1 MSFPVRL
8 HARAS
13 LCSDFHVMV
22 VVKRNHHALL
32 KFFNGKPNYRGLYCY
47 WKLEFANESSAFI
60 FDILMKNNYMNHAWA
75 MMSIIEESRT
85 PGIAELYVL
94 GFTVI
99 LKCAKFFR
107 SLTTPLLPFMPQNK
121 CTWWLTHAQH
131 QDLLIFTHLWYQ
143 ENSLCC
149 IFCRHGRIRC

>member
-1 MSFPVRL
+1 MNFPVRL

-13 LCSDFHVMV
+13 LYSDFHVMV

-32 KFFNGKPNYRGLYCY
+32 KLSRNDKPNYRGLYSY
-47 WKLEFANESSAFI
+47 WIFEFAIKSSAFS
-60 FDILMKNNYMNHAWA
+60 FELLVNNNNINHAWA

-94 GFTVI
+94 GLTVI

-107 SLTTPLLPFMPQNK
+107 SLTTPLLSFYATKSVHMMVDS
-121 CTWWLTHAQH
+121 CTTSRSF
-131 QDLLIFTHLWYQ
+131 DFY
-143 ENSLCC
+143 SLMVS
-149 IFCRHGRIRC
+149 RK

>member
-1 MSFPVRL
+1 MNFPVRL

-32 KFFNGKPNYRGLYCY
+32 KLSWNDKPNYRGLYSY
-47 WKLEFANESSAFI
+47 WIFEFSIKSSAFS
-60 FDILMKNNYMNHAWA
+60 FELLVNNNNINHAWA

-94 GFTVI
+94 GLTVI
-99 LKCAKFFR
+99 LKCAKFFGSPNHASFAFLCHKISAHDGWLVHNIKIFWFL
-107 SLTTPLLPFMPQNK
+107 SLMVSRK
-121 CTWWLTHAQH
+121 
-131 QDLLIFTHLWYQ
+131 
-143 ENSLCC
+143 
-149 IFCRHGRIRC
+149 